1 MRRML
6 IATLAAACCLAAAQA
21 AFASTLVIQSGNTL
35 QFSAVAGETNNVT
48 VSRSAT
54 LYTVT
59 DPGSTI
65 TPTGPCASVNANTA
79 TCPVTGVTT
88 VTLTVADLNDQA
100 NVAASVTLVAVT
112 ISGGAGNDTLTG
124 GETTDDTI
132 IGDDFLGTGNDTLT
146 GLGGDDRLI
155 GGDGNDVMD
164 GGAGNEFFDVGNGND
179 TINGG
184 PGNDR
189 IESGATPDGTDTYN
203 GGPDSDSVDYRSRT
217 MALRLTA
224 DGVADDGEP
233 GENDNI
239 GADIEQISAGA
250 GNDIIVG
257 SPGRD
262 SLQGNDG
269 NDTVD
274 GAAGDDFVS
283 GGNGND
289 TLTGGAGDD
298 SLSGDTG
305 ADTVQGGAGDD
316 TIVSGF
322 FDDEP
327 DVFGGGAGTDLAD
340 YSGASDAV
348 NVSLDGAANDGVAGE
363 GDNVGVD
370 MEDIKGTAK
379 ADTLTGSTA
388 ANELDGGD
396 GNDTLSGLA
405 GADGLTGGRGGDTL
419 DGGAGID
426 ALAGG
431 AGADRL
437 RGRDNSRDDVSCGGG
452 VDSAVLDA
460 RDDPRACD
468 IVSRGVA
475 VASATR
481 RGRAAVIRL
490 TCPAIEGVR
499 CTGTLTLRSGTAR
512 VGGRGFSI
520 ASGTTAA
527 LSMRLN
533 ARGRR
538 ARSLGATTVFR
549 DALGVGVIN
558 RRAIT
563 LR

>member
-1 MRRML
+1 MRRTL
-6 IATLAAACCLAAAQA
+6 ITTLVAIGCLGAAQA
-21 AFASTLVIQSGNTL
+21 AVASTLVIQSGSTL
-35 QFSAVAGETNNVT
+35 QFSAGAAETNSVT
-48 VSRSAT
+48 VSRGAT

-65 TPTGPCASVNANTA
+65 TPTGPCLTVNANTA
-79 TCPVTGVTT
+79 TCPVTGVTA
-88 VTLTVADLNDQA
+88 VSLNLGDLNDQA
-100 NVAASVTLVAVT
+100 AIAASVKLVQVS
-112 ISGGAGNDTLTG
+112 ISGGA
-124 GETTDDTI
+124 
-132 IGDDFLGTGNDTLT
+132 
-146 GLGGDDRLI
+146 
-155 GGDGNDVMD
+155 
-164 GGAGNEFFDVGNGND
+164 GND

-189 IESGATPDGTDTYN
+189 IESGAAPDGTDIYN
-203 GGPDSDSVDYRSRT
+203 GGPGIDTVDNSTRT
-217 MALRLTA
+217 AALRLTA
-224 DGVADDGEP
+224 DGVADDGEA

-239 GADIEQISAGA
+239 GADIEQILGGA
-250 GNDIIVG
+250 GNDTIIG
-257 SPGRD
+257 SPGND
-262 SLQGNDG
+262 TLQGNDG

-274 GAAGDDFVS
+274 GSVGDDVL
-283 GGNGND
+283 GGGSGND
-289 TLTGGAGDD
+289 TLAGGAGND
-298 SLSGDTG
+298 SISGGTG

-316 TIVSGF
+316 TIFSGF
-322 FDDEP
+322 LDDDP
-327 DVFGGGAGTDLAD
+327 DVVGGGAGTDLAD
-340 YSGASDAV
+340 YSGANDAV
-348 NVSLDGAANDGVAGE
+348 NVSLDGASNDGVAGE
-363 GDNVGVD
+363 DDNVGVD
-370 MEDIKGTAK
+370 VEDIKGSGK
-379 ADTLTGSTA
+379 ADTLTGSAA

-405 GADGLTGGRGGDTL
+405 GADGLDGGRGADTL

-452 VDSAVLDA
+452 VDTAVLDA

-481 RGRAAVIRL
+481 RGRTAVIRL

-499 CTGTLTLRSGTAR
+499 CTGTLTLRSGTTR
-512 VGGRGFSI
+512 VGGRSFSI

-538 ARSLGATTVFR
+538 ARGLGATTVFR